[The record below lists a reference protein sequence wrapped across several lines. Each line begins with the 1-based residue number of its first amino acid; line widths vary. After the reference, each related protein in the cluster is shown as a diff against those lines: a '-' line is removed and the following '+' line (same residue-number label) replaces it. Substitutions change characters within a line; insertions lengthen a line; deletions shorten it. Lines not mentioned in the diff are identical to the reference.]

1 MYFFI
6 TLFKIEGTGGAEQEA
21 TKLKTEK
28 EEKITTSVGKRTVLN
43 ISETRQ
49 MKLLV
54 AMYSETLLALAM
66 KTRHDPRRPD

>member
-6 TLFKIEGTGGAEQEA
+6 TLFKIEGTGGVEQEA
-21 TKLKTEK
+21 TKPKTEK
-28 EEKITTSVGKRTVLN
+28 EEKRTTSVGKRTVLS

-54 AMYSETLLALAM
+54 AMYSEILLALAM
-66 KTRHDPRRPD
+66 NT